1 MLRQLLLDSVR
12 FFGKSEKGF
21 EKQFL
26 QAAVLACA
34 RVISKKKTNPFLDFQ
49 SNGKKEIHE
58 IRIWISLLKS
68 TLRMDFS
75 KVKSVF
81 GFRVRL
87 QNPKSQFSKSNRDLL
102 IKTKETKTGMR

>member
-1 MLRQLLLDSVR
+1 MLRQLLLDSFR
-12 FFGKSEKGF
+12 FFGKSEKGL

-26 QAAVLACA
+26 KAAVLARA

-68 TLRMDFS
+68 TLRMDFL

-87 QNPKSQFSKSNRDLL
+87 QNPKSQFQNQ
-102 IKTKETKTGMR
+102 IEIY

>member
-1 MLRQLLLDSVR
+1 MLRQLLLDSFR
-12 FFGKSEKGF
+12 FFGKSEKGL

-26 QAAVLACA
+26 KAAVLARA

-68 TLRMDFS
+68 TLRMDFL

-81 GFRVRL
+81 GFRV
-87 QNPKSQFSKSNRDLL
+87 
-102 IKTKETKTGMR
+102 

>member
-1 MLRQLLLDSVR
+1 MLRQLLLGSFR

-26 QAAVLACA
+26 KAAVLARA

-68 TLRMDFS
+68 TLRIDFS

-81 GFRVRL
+81 GFR
-87 QNPKSQFSKSNRDLL
+87 
-102 IKTKETKTGMR
+102 I

>member
-1 MLRQLLLDSVR
+1 MLRQLLLDSFR
-12 FFGKSEKGF
+12 FFGKSEKGT
-21 EKQFL
+21 EKQL
-26 QAAVLACA
+26 LKAADLARA

-87 QNPKSQFSKSNRDLL
+87 QNPKSQFQNQ
-102 IKTKETKTGMR
+102 IEIY

>member
-1 MLRQLLLDSVR
+1 MDFNAETTVVG
-12 FFGKSEKGF
+12 FFPFFWEIWKRIW
-21 EKQFL
+21 KQFL
-26 QAAVLACA
+26 KAAVLARA
-34 RVISKKKTNPFLDFQ
+34 SVISKKKTNPFLDFQ

-81 GFRVRL
+81 GFRVWL
-87 QNPKSQFSKSNRDLL
+87 QNPKSQFQNQ
-102 IKTKETKTGMR
+102 IEIY

>member
-1 MLRQLLLDSVR
+1 MLRQLLLDSFR
-12 FFGKSEKGF
+12 CFGKSEKGF
-21 EKQFL
+21 EKQL
-26 QAAVLACA
+26 LKAADLARA

-68 TLRMDFS
+68 TLRMDFL

-81 GFRVRL
+81 GFCVRL
-87 QNPKSQFSKSNRDLL
+87 QNPKSQFQNQ
-102 IKTKETKTGMR
+102 IEIY